1 MKLKPEVVRV
11 LEREK
16 QVCDTAI
23 ARLRNKHRLLE
34 QRYGWSTDE
43 FLSKFNAG
51 EIGDD
56 QEFFLWYALAE
67 AVKDW
72 QKTRDSLE
80 ELLAGSELV
89 SA

>member
-1 MKLKPEVVRV
+1 MKLRPEVVRV

-16 QVCDTAI
+16 MISEKAI
-23 ARLRNKHRLLE
+23 AHIRDRSRLLE

-43 FLSKFNAG
+43 FLRKFNTG
-51 EIGDD
+51 ELGDD

-72 QKTRDSLE
+72 EKTCGSLE
-80 ELLAGSELV
+80 ELLTGSELV

>member
-1 MKLKPEVVRV
+1 MKLRPEVIRV

-16 QVCDTAI
+16 IMCETAI
-23 ARLRNKHRLLE
+23 TRLREKHRLLE
-34 QRYGWSTDE
+34 QRYGWSTE
-43 FLSKFNAG
+43 AFLRKFATG
-51 EIGDD
+51 DIGDD

-72 QKTRDSLE
+72 QKTLDSLE
-80 ELLAGSELV
+80 ELLSDSELA

>member
-1 MKLKPEVVRV
+1 MKLRPEVIRV

-16 QVCDTAI
+16 MMCETAI
-23 ARLRNKHRLLE
+23 AHLREKYRLLE
-34 QRYGWSTDE
+34 QRYGWSTE
-43 FLSKFNAG
+43 VFLRKFNAG

-72 QKTRDSLE
+72 QKTLDSLE
-80 ELLAGSELV
+80 ELLSGLELA